1 MAKAVAAEPK
11 RTPKI
16 HIYLVEVNG
25 EVKLVRT
32 TSRAKA
38 IKHFTK
44 NVSARI
50 PSADELVDL
59 VKNDVA
65 VEEVEA

>member
-1 MAKAVAAEPK
+1 MPKTAEPK
-11 RTPKI
+11 RVAKI
-16 HIYLVEVNG
+16 HIYMVEING

-44 NVSARI
+44 TTTAKI
-50 PSADELVDL
+50 PTADQLVEL
-59 VKNDVA
+59 VKNNV
-65 VEEVEA
+65 EVEDVEA